1 MTAVTWL
8 EYREKEYMEI
18 FYDKDADL
26 EQLRGRQIAII
37 GYGSQGHAHANNLN
51 DSGCEVVV
59 GLRSGSP
66 SRPKA
71 EAAGLEVTNTADAVL
86 AAEIVMMLVP
96 DELAPGIYKDEIEPN
111 LRAGAYLAFAH
122 GFAIHYKKIV
132 PRPDTNVFM
141 VAPKAP
147 GHLERFEFTQG
158 RGVPCLIAVEQDPSG
173 NTRDMALAYASA
185 IGGGRAGILETT
197 FKEETETDLF
207 GEQAVLCGGLTSLIR
222 AGFETLVEAGYA
234 PEMAYFECLHE
245 LKLIVD
251 LVYEGGIGNMRYSV
265 SNTAEY
271 GDLTRGPRV
280 INRSAR
286 REMRQILRD
295 IQSGKFAD
303 EWMSECEAGKPR
315 FKHLEAEGQ
324 EHQIETVGA
333 RLREM
338 MPWLKGNK
346 LVDKARN

>member
-1 MTAVTWL
+1 
-8 EYREKEYMEI
+8 
-18 FYDKDADL
+18 
-26 EQLRGRQIAII
+26 
-37 GYGSQGHAHANNLN
+37 
-51 DSGCEVVV
+51 
-59 GLRSGSP
+59 
-66 SRPKA
+66 
-71 EAAGLEVTNTADAVL
+71 
-86 AAEIVMMLVP
+86 
-96 DELAPGIYKDEIEPN
+96 
-111 LRAGAYLAFAH
+111 
-122 GFAIHYKKIV
+122 
-132 PRPDTNVFM
+132 
-141 VAPKAP
+141 
-147 GHLERFEFTQG
+147 
-158 RGVPCLIAVEQDPSG
+158 
-173 NTRDMALAYASA
+173 
-185 IGGGRAGILETT
+185 
-197 FKEETETDLF
+197 
-207 GEQAVLCGGLTSLIR
+207 
-222 AGFETLVEAGYA
+222 ETLVEAGYA

-286 REMRQILRD
+286 REMRQILHD